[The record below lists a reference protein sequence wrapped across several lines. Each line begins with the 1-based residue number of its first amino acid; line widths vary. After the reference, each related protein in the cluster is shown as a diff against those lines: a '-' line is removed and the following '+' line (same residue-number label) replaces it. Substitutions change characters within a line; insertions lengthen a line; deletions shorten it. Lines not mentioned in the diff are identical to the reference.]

1 MESIIEVYNISK
13 YYKGGVVALNELS
26 MEVKSGLTG
35 FLGPNG
41 AGKSTAIKL
50 ANGQIKPSSGGIHVY
65 GENPW
70 NNRKLRYRIGY
81 VSEHEKLYPW
91 MTAEHFVTCLGAI
104 NMPRTQARRLAR
116 EKLQLCG
123 LGDAMRRKM
132 GGFSKGMK
140 QMVKLAQALVHEPE
154 LIIADEPLSGLD
166 PINRAKMMELFLDL
180 ESEGRTLLVSSHVL
194 HELERISRRIVLIF
208 RGRTIAEGNI
218 GEIRNLID
226 RHPHSIQIDT
236 TDPDR
241 LAKALIDADWI
252 ASQIHLD
259 QRRQSTIASPVC
271 PKCGDG
277 LFPTSKFCTSCG
289 NPVEKIAIKE
299 GSSTLKVLTSTPDQF
314 YSTITAIAAQEKIH
328 ITRIESLDDNLD
340 AVFRFLTE

>member
-1 MESIIEVYNISK
+1 
-13 YYKGGVVALNELS
+13 
-26 MEVKSGLTG
+26 
-35 FLGPNG
+35 
-41 AGKSTAIKL
+41 
-50 ANGQIKPSSGGIHVY
+50 PSSGAIQVF

-70 NNRKLRYRIGY
+70 NNPTLLYRIGY

-104 NMPRTQARRLAR
+104 NMPRAQARRLAR
-116 EKLQLCG
+116 EKLRLCG

-180 ESEGRTLLVSSHVL
+180 EAEGRTMLVSSHVL
-194 HELERISRRIVLIF
+194 HELERISRQIVLIY

-218 GEIRNLID
+218 REIRNLID
-226 RHPHSIQIDT
+226 QHPHSIQIDT

-259 QRRQSTIASPVC
+259 QRHQFIEC
-271 PKCGDG
+271 PKCGVA
-277 LFPTSKFCTSCG
+277 LLLTSKFCTDCG
-289 NPVEKIAIKE
+289 DSVEGIAITE
-299 GSSTLKVLTSTPDQF
+299 GSSTLKVMTSTPDQF

>member
-1 MESIIEVYNISK
+1 MQSIIELHNISK

-50 ANGQIKPSSGGIHVY
+50 ANGEIKPSSGHIQVF

-70 NNRKLRYRIGY
+70 DNRQLRMRIGY

-104 NMPRTQARRLAR
+104 NMPRAQARRLAR

-180 ESEGRTLLVSSHVL
+180 EKEGRTILASSHVL
-194 HELERISRRIVLIF
+194 HELERISQRIVLIF

-218 GEIRNLID
+218 GDIRNLID
-226 RHPHSIQIDT
+226 QHPHSIQIDT

-252 ASQIHLD
+252 ASQIHMD
-259 QRRQSTIASPVC
+259 QRRQSTGC
-271 PKCGDG
+271 PQCGAG
-277 LFPTSKFCTSCG
+277 LLPTSKFCTGCG
-289 NPVEKIAIKE
+289 HSVERIE
-299 GSSTLKVLTSTPDQF
+299 VTEESSTLKVLTSSPDRF
-314 YSTITAIAAQEKIH
+314 YSTITALAAQEKIH

>member
-1 MESIIEVYNISK
+1 MKRMESVIEVSNLSK
-13 YYKGGVVALNELS
+13 YYKGGVVALNGLF

-41 AGKSTAIKL
+41 AGKSTTIKL
-50 ANGQIKPSSGGIHVY
+50 ANGEIKPSSGRIQVF

-70 NNRKLRYRIGY
+70 NNPMLHYRIGY

-104 NMPRTQARRLAR
+104 NMPRAQARKLAR

-180 ESEGRTLLVSSHVL
+180 EGEGRTILVSSHVL
-194 HELERISRRIVLIF
+194 HELERISQRIVLIF

-218 GEIRNLID
+218 REIRNLID
-226 RHPHSIQIDT
+226 QHPHSIQIDT

-252 ASQIHLD
+252 ASHIHLD
-259 QRRQSTIASPVC
+259 RRPHPSSC
-271 PKCGDG
+271 PQCGAG
-277 LFPTSKFCTSCG
+277 LLPTSKFCSDCG
-289 NPVEKIAIKE
+289 YSVEGIGITE
-299 GSSTLKVLTSTPDQF
+299 GSSTLKVMTSTPDQF
-314 YSTITAIAAQEKIH
+314 YSTITAIAAQEKIR